1 VVKPNLAQNAE
12 EDTKTLV
19 RDLNSIAELA
29 ESFTKARTSPS
40 AGDPTA
46 FVDQLD
52 LEGDNTLIGYNL
64 TRNDAVC
71 LS

>member
-1 VVKPNLAQNAE
+1 VAKPNLAQNTE
-12 EDTKTLV
+12 ENTKTLI

-29 ESFTKARTSPS
+29 ESFTKARASPS

-52 LEGDNTLIGYNL
+52 LEGDNTLI
-64 TRNDAVC
+64 
-71 LS
+71 